1 MNRIYLLYFFIVI
14 LAFIFDFIFVTNSSL
29 SDAQTP
35 LVPFVQLIFGIPL
48 MLISSII
55 FYFTKNT
62 DFAIHYNWVY
72 LLIPFLLEIIFFA
85 VTKEL
90 FTFFKPEAVL
100 LRCFVYAIGLATIV
114 VYFFNWLYVKF
125 F

>member
-1 MNRIYLLYFFIVI
+1 MNKIYLLYLFIVI
-14 LAFIFDFIFVTNSSL
+14 LAFVFDFIFVTNSSL

-35 LVPFVQLIFGIPL
+35 LVPFVQLFFGIPL

-62 DFAIHYNWVY
+62 DFALNYNWVY

-85 VTKEL
+85 
-90 FTFFKPEAVL
+90 FTMEIFDFFKPDAVL

-114 VYFFNWLYVKF
+114 VYFLNWLYVKF